1 MPKAAGVL
9 FEVDSESLGRSE
21 AVANVPGPSRPAAHI
36 KPGESS
42 KATAERKRPAAA
54 KRSLPHSSCSAST
67 KRVSPA
73 HISHPL
79 SPTLSLALF
88 ISDKNST
95 GTILQIPSSTCSHLA
110 HHPPPGPYVIN
121 PPSASSSPSASIVFA
136 FHRCHHQIVPAAF
149 GCRLYPGHQH
159 QRHRFWCSILQHYF
173 VWLASCQTLDLVGGL
188 CNARGVGHRRLSQT
202 PWPCL
207 Q

>member
-1 MPKAAGVL
+1 MSNKGRLPASG
-9 FEVDSESLGRSE
+9 LG
-21 AVANVPGPSRPAAHI
+21 A
-36 KPGESS
+36 
-42 KATAERKRPAAA
+42 KRPEQHRLFA
-54 KRSLPHSSCSAST
+54 RSHKLIAIRSFLLSLSLSLSLSPLISLHITPSLLLLSQH

-73 HISHPL
+73 LISHPH

-110 HHPPPGPYVIN
+110 LHPPPGPYVIN

-159 QRHRFWCSILQHYF
+159 QRHRFWCSILQ
-173 VWLASCQTLDLVGGL
+173 L
-188 CNARGVGHRRLSQT
+188 
-202 PWPCL
+202 
-207 Q
+207 